1 MCISAIC
8 RPAKNV
14 SAPFYSPREPHR
26 PLRLSPPPFHRMS
39 SPATSMLA
47 IHHLQPPLPAPL
59 IGGRARRATSKREEA
74 SSLERTA
81 QNTLSRCH
89 GRSRRCR
96 HRIRR
101 SPDCQLVILLVIVGT
116 LPYSRTT
123 VDQQQSFDLVGLY
136 DRICRSTWITF
147 FLNSTVATWTKF
159 EKSTINSVVCY
170 RDFLKADDNWW
181 WNARWDIHASSAH

>member
-8 RPAKNV
+8 RPAKNI
-14 SAPFYSPREPHR
+14 SAPFYPPRANHTVPFDCPH
-26 PLRLSPPPFHRMS
+26 PFQRLS

-101 SPDCQLVILLVIVGT
+101 SPLSTCILLVIAGT

-123 VDQQQSFDLVGLY
+123 ADQPSDSIGDSRSNLSLDVSFSFLIPLDRGL
-136 DRICRSTWITF
+136 REKTFKSRRSIARR
-147 FLNSTVATWTKF
+147 LSLGDNLF
-159 EKSTINSVVCY
+159 EIN
-170 RDFLKADDNWW
+170 DNWW
-181 WNARWDIHASSAH
+181 

>member
-8 RPAKNV
+8 RPAKNI
-14 SAPFYSPREPHR
+14 SAPFYPPREPHR
-26 PLRLSPPPFHRMS
+26 SPFDCPHPFQQLS

-96 HRIRR
+96 RHRIRR
-101 SPDCQLVILLVIVGT
+101 SPLSTCILLVIVGT
-116 LPYSRTT
+116 LPYSRTADNQPFDSIGDSQSTLVVST
-123 VDQQQSFDLVGLY
+123 VDQFS
-136 DRICRSTWITF
+136 
-147 FLNSTVATWTKF
+147 NST
-159 EKSTINSVVCY
+159 
-170 RDFLKADDNWW
+170 
-181 WNARWDIHASSAH
+181 